1 MSISWRFVQ
10 IILAA
15 TLLGGCASQSS
26 SSSAGN
32 ETKSGSGMAQSSD
45 QRSSAPDQSDAPLP
59 GAPKGGLAASSQ
71 RPEVRKFAKDLANAR
86 NLSETSILK
95 LLDEARYSA
104 TVARLI
110 APAATGQPRVPRSWQ
125 TYRARRLDPVTI
137 GQGREFMKANA
148 AALDRAEQRYGVP
161 QQIIAAL
168 IGVETLYGKNMG
180 NFRAL
185 DALATLA
192 FDYPDPAKPER
203 AELFRNNLADLIELD
218 LTGKINARVLK
229 GSYAG
234 AVGIPQ
240 FMPSS
245 IKRFAVSAA
254 GAQQIDLIGNRA
266 DAIMS
271 VANYLVEHGWQRGV
285 PVFAPVILPADAA
298 KLVDGGLKPTMDWPQ
313 LKAAGATLAP
323 PQPAGIQS
331 WMRGGLGVVDLVEES
346 QGTSELRTATPNFF
360 AITMYNRSYFYAAA
374 IADLAAALVSKK

>member
-10 IILAA
+10 IIVAT
-15 TLLGGCASQSS
+15 TLLGGCVSQSN
-26 SSSAGN
+26 SSASGN
-32 ETKSGSGMAQSSD
+32 DKPAANGSPTAGVQ
-45 QRSSAPDQSDAPLP
+45 APGQNFGQDPDLDKQPP
-59 GAPKGGLAASSQ
+59 GAPKNGLAASTQ
-71 RPEVRKFAKDLANAR
+71 RPEVRKFAQNLASTR
-86 NLSETSILK
+86 NLSEASILK

-104 TVARLI
+104 TVAR
-110 APAATGQPRVPRSWQ
+110 PDCPVATGQPRAPRSWQ
-125 TYRARRLDPVTI
+125 TYRARRLDPITI

-148 AALDRAEQRYGVP
+148 TALEQAEKRYGVP

-192 FDYPDPAKPER
+192 FDYPDPSRPER
-203 AELFRNNLADLIELD
+203 AEMFRNNLADLIELD
-218 LTGKINARVLK
+218 LTGKVNARILK

-254 GAQQIDLIGNRA
+254 GVQQIDLISNRA

-298 KLVDGGLKPTMDWPQ
+298 KLVDGGLKPNLDWPQ
-313 LKAAGATLAP
+313 LKAAGATHTG
-323 PQPAGIQS
+323 PASTG
-331 WMRGGLGVVDLVEES
+331 WHAELDAWRARGD
-346 QGTSELRTATPNFF
+346 
-360 AITMYNRSYFYAAA
+360 
-374 IADLAAALVSKK
+374 

>member
-15 TLLGGCASQSS
+15 TLLGGCASQSN
-26 SSSAGN
+26 SSSAGS
-32 ETKSGSGMAQSSD
+32 ESKPGSGSSQSSG
-45 QRSSAPDQSDAPLP
+45 QGSSIQEQADAQPP
-59 GAPKGGLAASSQ
+59 GAPKGGFAASTQ
-71 RPEVRKFAKDLANAR
+71 RPEVQKFAKELAASR
-86 NLSETSILK
+86 NLSEPKILQ

-110 APAATGQPRVPRSWQ
+110 APVATGQPRVPRSWQ
-125 TYRARRLDPVTI
+125 TYRSRRLDPITI

-148 AALDRAEQRYGVP
+148 IALDRAEQRYGVP

-192 FDYPDPAKPER
+192 FDYPDPSRPER
-203 AELFRNNLADLIELD
+203 AEMFRNNLADLIELD
-218 LTGKINARVLK
+218 LTGKINARLLK

-245 IKRFAVSAA
+245 IKRFAVSAV

-285 PVFAPVILPADAA
+285 PVFAPVILPGNAD
-298 KLVDGGLKPTMDWPQ
+298 KLVDGGLKPNLDWPQ
-313 LKAAGATLAP
+313 LKAAGAMLAP
-323 PQPAGIQS
+323 NQPAGTQN
-331 WMRGGLGVVDLVEES
+331 WMRGALGVIDLVEETK
-346 QGTSELRTATPNFF
+346 GTSELRTATPNFF

-374 IADLAAALVSKK
+374 ITDLAAALVNNK

>member
-10 IILAA
+10 IILAT
-15 TLLGGCASQSS
+15 TLLGGCASQSNS
-26 SSSAGN
+26 SV
-32 ETKSGSGMAQSSD
+32 SGSEKPAANGSPSSGLKAGSELD
-45 QRSSAPDQSDAPLP
+45 PDKQPPA
-59 GAPKGGLAASSQ
+59 APKDGLAASTQ
-71 RPEVRKFAKDLANAR
+71 RPEVRKFAQSLASQR

-110 APAATGQPRVPRSWQ
+110 APVATGQPRAPRSWQ
-125 TYRARRLDPVTI
+125 TYRARRLDPITI
-137 GQGREFMKANA
+137 GQGREFMKTNA
-148 AALDRAEQRYGVP
+148 QALDQAEKRYGVP

-185 DALATLA
+185 DALATLG
-192 FDYPDPAKPER
+192 FDYPDPSRPER
-203 AELFRNNLADLIELD
+203 AEMFRNNLADLIELD
-218 LTGKINARVLK
+218 LTGKVNARILK

-254 GAQQIDLIGNRA
+254 GAQQIDLISNRA

-285 PVFAPVILPADAA
+285 PVFAPVTLPADAA

-313 LKAAGATLAP
+313 LKAAGAALAP
-323 PQPAGIQS
+323 NQPAGTQT
-331 WMRGGLGVVDLVEES
+331 WMHGALGVVDLVEEAA
-346 QGTSELRTATPNFF
+346 GTAELRTATPNFF
-360 AITMYNRSYFYAAA
+360 AITMYNHSYFYAAA
-374 IADLAAALVSKK
+374 ITDLAAALVGK

>member
-10 IILAA
+10 IILAT
-15 TLLGGCASQSS
+15 TLIGGCASQSN
-26 SSSAGN
+26 SSA
-32 ETKSGSGMAQSSD
+32 SGSEKPAVNGSQSSGQGAGSD
-45 QRSSAPDQSDAPLP
+45 IDPDKPP
-59 GAPKGGLAASSQ
+59 VGAPKVGLAASSQ
-71 RPEVRKFAKDLANAR
+71 RPEVRKFAQNLASTR

-104 TVARLI
+104 TVAKLI
-110 APAATGQPRVPRSWQ
+110 APVATGQPRVPRSWQ

-148 AALDRAEQRYGVP
+148 SALDQAEKRYGVP

-185 DALATLA
+185 DALATLG
-192 FDYPDPAKPER
+192 FDYPDASRPER
-203 AELFRNNLADLIELD
+203 AEMFRNNLADLIELD
-218 LTGKINARVLK
+218 LTGRVNARVLK

-254 GAQQIDLIGNRA
+254 GAQQIDLITNRA

-285 PVFAPVILPADAA
+285 PVFAPVVLPADAA

-313 LKAAGATLAP
+313 LKAAGASLAP
-323 PQPAGIQS
+323 NQPAGTQT
-331 WMRGGLGVVDLVEES
+331 WMRGALGVVDLVEEAK
-346 QGTSELRTATPNFF
+346 GTAELRTATPNFF
-360 AITMYNRSYFYAAA
+360 AITMYNHSYFYAAA
-374 IADLAAALVSKK
+374 ITDLAAALVSK

>member
-1 MSISWRFVQ
+1 M
-10 IILAA
+10 
-15 TLLGGCASQSS
+15 
-26 SSSAGN
+26 
-32 ETKSGSGMAQSSD
+32 
-45 QRSSAPDQSDAPLP
+45 PP
-59 GAPKGGLAASSQ
+59 GAPPGGLAASSQ
-71 RPEVRKFAKDLANAR
+71 RPEVRKFAKDLASAR
-86 NLSETSILK
+86 NLSEPKILK

-110 APAATGQPRVPRSWQ
+110 APVATGQPRVPRSWQ
-125 TYRARRLDPVTI
+125 TYRGRRLDPITI
-137 GQGREFMKANA
+137 SQGREFMKSNA

-192 FDYPDPAKPER
+192 FDYPDPSRPER
-203 AELFRNNLADLIELD
+203 AEMFRNNLADLIELD

-254 GAQQIDLIGNRA
+254 GTLEIDLIANRA

-298 KLVDGGLKPTMDWPQ
+298 KLVDGGLKPTTDWPQ

-323 PQPAGIQS
+323 NQSAVNQS
-331 WMRGGLGVVDLVEES
+331 WMRGGLGVIDLVEEA
-346 QGTSELRTATPNFF
+346 QGKSELRTATPNFF

-374 IADLAAALVSKK
+374 ITDLAAALVNNK

>member
-10 IILAA
+10 IILAT
-15 TLLGGCASQSS
+15 TLLGGCASQSNS
-26 SSSAGN
+26 SV
-32 ETKSGSGMAQSSD
+32 SGSEKPAANGSQSSG
-45 QRSSAPDQSDAPLP
+45 QRAGTDADPDKQPP
-59 GAPKGGLAASSQ
+59 GAPKDGLAASTQ
-71 RPEVRKFAKDLANAR
+71 RPEVRKFAQSLASQR

-110 APAATGQPRVPRSWQ
+110 APVATGQPRPPRSWQ
-125 TYRARRLDPVTI
+125 TYRARRLDPITV
-137 GQGREFMKANA
+137 GQGREFMKTNA
-148 AALDRAEQRYGVP
+148 RALEQAEKRYGVA

-185 DALATLA
+185 DALATLG
-192 FDYPDPAKPER
+192 FDYPDPSRPER
-203 AELFRNNLADLIELD
+203 AEMFRNNLADLIELD
-218 LTGKINARVLK
+218 LTGKVNARILK

-254 GAQQIDLIGNRA
+254 GAQQIDLISNRA

-313 LKAAGATLAP
+313 LKAAGAALAP
-323 PQPAGIQS
+323 NQPAGTQT
-331 WMRGGLGVVDLVEES
+331 WMHGALGVVDLVEEAA
-346 QGTSELRTATPNFF
+346 GTAELRTATPNFF
-360 AITMYNRSYFYAAA
+360 AITMYNHSYFYAAA
-374 IADLAAALVSKK
+374 ITDLAAALVSK

>member
-1 MSISWRFVQ
+1 MSISCRFLQ
-10 IILAA
+10 IILVS
-15 TLLGGCASQSS
+15 TLLGGCASQSN
-26 SSSAGN
+26 SSASGN
-32 ETKSGSGMAQSSD
+32 EKPVTNGSQTPGQSASGGADPETQ
-45 QRSSAPDQSDAPLP
+45 PL
-59 GAPKGGLAASSQ
+59 GAPKNGLAASTQ
-71 RPEVRKFAKDLANAR
+71 RPEVRKFAQTLATTR

-110 APAATGQPRVPRSWQ
+110 APVATGQPRAPRSWQ
-125 TYRARRLDPVTI
+125 AYRSRRLDPITI

-148 AALDRAEQRYGVP
+148 VALDQAEKRYGVP

-192 FDYPDPAKPER
+192 FDYPDPSRPER
-203 AELFRNNLADLIELD
+203 AEMFRNNLADLIELD
-218 LTGKINARVLK
+218 LTGKVNARVLK

-245 IKRFAVSAA
+245 IKRFAISAS
-254 GAQQIDLIGNRA
+254 GIQQIDLISNRA

-285 PVFAPVILPADAA
+285 PVFAPVILPANAT

-323 PQPAGIQS
+323 NQPAGTQS
-331 WMRGGLGVVDLVEES
+331 WMRGALGVVDLVEES
-346 QGTSELRTATPNFF
+346 KGTAELRTATPNFF
-360 AITMYNRSYFYAAA
+360 AITMYNHSYFYAAA
-374 IADLAAALVSKK
+374 ITDLAAALVSK

>member
-10 IILAA
+10 IILAT
-15 TLLGGCASQSS
+15 TLLGGCASQSN
-26 SSSAGN
+26 SSASGG
-32 ETKSGSGMAQSSD
+32 EKPTTSGSQSPGQNTASASD
-45 QRSSAPDQSDAPLP
+45 QDPQPP
-59 GAPKGGLAASSQ
+59 GAPANGLAASSQ
-71 RPEVRKFAKDLANAR
+71 RPEVRKFAQNLASSR

-110 APAATGQPRVPRSWQ
+110 APVATGQPRAPRSWQ
-125 TYRARRLDPVTI
+125 TYRGRRLDPITI

-148 AALDRAEQRYGVP
+148 IALEQAEKRYGVP

-192 FDYPDPAKPER
+192 FDYPDPTRPER
-203 AELFRNNLADLIELD
+203 AEMFRNNLADLIELD
-218 LTGKINARVLK
+218 LTGKVNARLLK

-254 GAQQIDLIGNRA
+254 GVQQIDLISNRA

-271 VANYLVEHGWQRGV
+271 VANYLVEHGWQRGM

-298 KLVDGGLKPTMDWPQ
+298 KLVDGGLKANLDWPQ
-313 LKAAGATLAP
+313 LKAAGAVLAP
-323 PQPAGIQS
+323 NQPAGTQN
-331 WMRGGLGVVDLVEES
+331 WMRGALGVIDLVEES
-346 QGTSELRTATPNFF
+346 KGTAELRTATPNFF
-360 AITMYNRSYFYAAA
+360 AITMYNHSYFYAAA
-374 IADLAAALVSKK
+374 ITDLAAALTSK